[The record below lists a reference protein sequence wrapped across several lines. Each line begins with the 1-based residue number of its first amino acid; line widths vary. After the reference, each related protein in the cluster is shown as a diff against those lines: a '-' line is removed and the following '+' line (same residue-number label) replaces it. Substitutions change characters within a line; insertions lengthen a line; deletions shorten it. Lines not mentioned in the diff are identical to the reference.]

1 MKKKI
6 LLILVLILTMIFMVS
21 CGDKKNDGTG
31 EIAYSEISF
40 DRTMELQYAH
50 GFTVSYSDLGYKHI
64 TISDDQDIILVP
76 EGKSVPS
83 GLPAGMVV
91 LKAPLDNIYMV
102 ATAIMDHFGELDA
115 IKNVTLSSQTK
126 DNWSVEKAV
135 EAMERGELVYAGKYS
150 APDYELILSKGC
162 DLAIESTMIY
172 HSPKVKEKMES
183 LGIPVIVE
191 RSGYESDPLG
201 RMEWIKFCAALV
213 DKEEMAE
220 KYFDNLID
228 SIQDVLKMAP
238 TDKSV
243 AIFYITS
250 NGAVSVRKSGD
261 YITKALKIAGGNPI
275 LFDAE
280 EENAFST
287 MNIQME
293 VFYREAHDADI
304 LIYNS
309 TIVKEIETIDELLGK
324 SSFLKDFKAVKEGNV
339 WCIEKNFYQQT
350 LSIGD
355 MMIDLNK
362 ILNNENVDEAEL
374 RFLHKLK

>member
-6 LLILVLILTMIFMVS
+6 ILILLTLLLVFSFVS
-21 CGDKKNDGTG
+21 CGEKKNDGTG
-31 EIAYSEISF
+31 DISYSEIVF
-40 DRTMELQYAH
+40 NGKMELEYAKE
-50 GFTVSYSDLGYKHI
+50 FSVSYSDLGYKHI
-64 TISDDQDIILVP
+64 TISNDQDIILVP

-83 GLPAGMVV
+83 GLPEGMIV

-115 IKNVTLSSQTK
+115 VKNVTLSSQQK
-126 DNWSVEKAV
+126 DSWSVEKAV
-135 EAMERGELVYAGKYS
+135 AAMEKGEMVYAGKYS

-172 HSPKVKEKMES
+172 HSPKVKEKLES

-213 DKEEMAE
+213 DKEEIAE
-220 KYFDNLID
+220 KYYSNLLS
-228 SIQDVLKMAP
+228 SIKPVLNMAP

-293 VFYREAHDADI
+293 VFYKEAHDADI

-355 MMIDLNK
+355 MMIDLNR
-362 ILNNENVDEAEL
+362 ILNNENVNEDEL

>member
-1 MKKKI
+1 MITRYPFALNCGKEVI
-6 LLILVLILTMIFMVS
+6 LSREDGAQCQYFAAKFCLVISNCYICSNKFILVMKIRLVFALCAALMLSATTADAQILQGI
-21 CGDKKNDGTG
+21 KK
-31 EIAYSEISF
+31 
-40 DRTMELQYAH
+40 
-50 GFTVSYSDLGYKHI
+50 
-64 TISDDQDIILVP
+64 
-76 EGKSVPS
+76 
-83 GLPAGMVV
+83 
-91 LKAPLDNIYMV
+91 
-102 ATAIMDHFGELDA
+102 
-115 IKNVTLSSQTK
+115 
-126 DNWSVEKAV
+126 
-135 EAMERGELVYAGKYS
+135 
-150 APDYELILSKGC
+150 
-162 DLAIESTMIY
+162 
-172 HSPKVKEKMES
+172 KVKEKMES

-228 SIQDVLKMAP
+228 SIQDVRKMAP

-309 TIVKEIETIDELLGK
+309 TIVKEIETIGA
-324 SSFLKDFKAVKEGNV
+324 SV
-339 WCIEKNFYQQT
+339 
-350 LSIGD
+350 
-355 MMIDLNK
+355 
-362 ILNNENVDEAEL
+362 
-374 RFLHKLK
+374 